1 MKISRKY
8 RFSKISQNIKMVST
22 PREVPDPDSIAY
34 GALLRC
40 VMIYAHG
47 PGLDTCIFFCHFRFS
62 EIFQDF
68 LDFRGKSG
76 NFQGK
81 YWKNKGICG

>member
-1 MKISRKY
+1 
-8 RFSKISQNIKMVST
+8 MVST

-62 EIFQDF
+62 ENFDGNMEIQENS
-68 LDFRGKSG
+68 GKIPQKIME
-76 NFQGK
+76 FPGK
-81 YWKNKGICG
+81 TMKFS